1 MDSLES
7 LDIKGAAQYLQKSE
21 RTLRR
26 YLQAGKLEHSKEPLP
41 AGGFRYLISQQS
53 LELLRS
59 ELDTGKGRHAGIDM
73 SGLDGLPA
81 QVQGLQELV
90 QAQAEQIGQLSALVG
105 RLSLQLEQV
114 IPALPPAPEER
125 EKLEQLQQQRRSPW
139 WRRLL
144 R

>member
-59 ELDTGKGRHAGIDM
+59 ELDGVQGRHAGVDM

-90 QAQAEQIGQLSALVG
+90 QAQADQIGQLSAQVE

-125 EKLEQLQQQRRSPW
+125 EKLERLQQQRPPW

>member
-1 MDSLES
+1 MSNLES
-7 LDIKGAAQYLQKSE
+7 MDIREAAQYLQKSE

-41 AGGFRYLISQQS
+41 AGGFRYLISLQS
-53 LELLRS
+53 LELLRAS
-59 ELDTGKGRHAGIDM
+59 LDTGKGGHAGIDM
-73 SGLDGLPA
+73 SSLDGLPA

-90 QAQAEQIGQLSALVG
+90 QAQAEQIGQLSALVE

-125 EKLEQLQQQRRSPW
+125 EKLEQFQQRRSPW

>member
-59 ELDTGKGRHAGIDM
+59 ELDTGKGRHAGLDM

-90 QAQAEQIGQLSALVG
+90 QAQAEQIGQLSALVE

>member
-59 ELDTGKGRHAGIDM
+59 ELDTGKGRHAGLDM

-105 RLSLQLEQV
+105 RLSLQLW
-114 IPALPPAPEER
+114 PAAAE
-125 EKLEQLQQQRRSPW
+125 SAI
-139 WRRLL
+139 RLHSSSSRQEL
-144 R
+144 STPFDAAKHPF

>member
-41 AGGFRYLISQQS
+41 AGGFRYMISQQS

-59 ELDTGKGRHAGIDM
+59 ELDTGKGRHAGLDM

-90 QAQAEQIGQLSALVG
+90 QAQAEQIGQLSALVE

>member
-1 MDSLES
+1 MATPESLES
-7 LDIKGAAQYLQKSE
+7 LDIKEAAHYLQKSE

-59 ELDTGKGRHAGIDM
+59 ELDTGKGRHAGVDM
-73 SGLDGLPA
+73 SGLDGLTA

-90 QAQAEQIGQLSALVG
+90 QAQADQIGQLHATVE

-114 IPALPPAPEER
+114 IPALPPAPEE
-125 EKLEQLQQQRRSPW
+125 LEQIQRRQLPW

>member
-41 AGGFRYLISQQS
+41 AGGFRYMISQQS

-59 ELDTGKGRHAGIDM
+59 ELDTGKGRHAGLDM

-90 QAQAEQIGQLSALVG
+90 QAQAEQIGQLSALVE

-125 EKLEQLQQQRRSPW
+125 EKLEQQRRSPW

>member
-1 MDSLES
+1 M
-7 LDIKGAAQYLQKSE
+7 
-21 RTLRR
+21 
-26 YLQAGKLEHSKEPLP
+26 
-41 AGGFRYLISQQS
+41 ISQQS
-53 LELLRS
+53 LEILRS

-90 QAQAEQIGQLSALVG
+90 QAQAEQIGQLSALVE

-125 EKLEQLQQQRRSPW
+125 EKLEKLQQQRRSPW